1 MSSGA
6 LAKEENKN
14 MFYVYI
20 IQSIKFPNQFYTGF
34 SSNLKERIK
43 EHNKGSSPHTGKFKP
58 WKLIFYSA
66 FENKKLAL
74 DFEKYLKSGSG
85 VAFKNKRL
93 IVGENPYQNNWYDL
107 EAKKLIDYAKIDLD
121 KYNYKY

>member
-1 MSSGA
+1 
-6 LAKEENKN
+6 

-20 IQSIKFPNQFYTGF
+20 IQSIKFPNQFYIGF
-34 SSNLKERIK
+34 STNLKERIK
-43 EHNKGSSPHTGKFKP
+43 EHNKGGSTHTSKFKP

-93 IVGENPYQNNWYDL
+93 I
-107 EAKKLIDYAKIDLD
+107 IH
-121 KYNYKY
+121 